1 MIAGRV
7 AAAPGV
13 HTAARVETH
22 EQQVGRKRGGRM
34 EGACNTLYPS
44 TRPPTPARARARY
57 GSGSGFLVSVS
68 WLAVARNH
76 GWCGGWAVERCI
88 NGGDTYEDG

>member
-7 AAAPGV
+7 AAAPGY
-13 HTAARVETH
+13 TQRRVETH
-22 EQQVGRKRGGRM
+22 EQVGRDGM
-34 EGACNTLYPS
+34 EGACNTLYPPVH
-44 TRPPTPARARARY
+44 PPSRARARY

-76 GWCGGWAVERCI
+76 GWRGWAVERCI
-88 NGGDTYEDG
+88 NGGDT

>member
-13 HTAARVETH
+13 HTAARGDTRAGREGGVEWRARVTRYTH
-22 EQQVGRKRGGRM
+22 
-34 EGACNTLYPS
+34 PS
-44 TRPPTPARARARY
+44 THPRPRARARARY

-76 GWCGGWAVERCI
+76 GWCGWAVERCI
-88 NGGDTYEDG
+88 NGGDT